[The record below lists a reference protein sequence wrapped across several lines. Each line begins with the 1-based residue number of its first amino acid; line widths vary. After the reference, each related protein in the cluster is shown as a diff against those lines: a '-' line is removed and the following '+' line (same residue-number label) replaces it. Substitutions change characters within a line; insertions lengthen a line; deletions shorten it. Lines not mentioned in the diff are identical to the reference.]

1 MLASSNSPGV
11 RRLLVLILL
20 AAAPFAL
27 GSSAIET
34 DTRSPPTPGNDI
46 DRVVFT
52 RLQELGIAPSP
63 VCSDASFVRRAYL
76 DVIGTLPT
84 AVETRRFL
92 QDTAADKRA
101 ALIEQLLA
109 REEFADYWA
118 TKWSDLLRIK
128 AEFPINLWPNAA
140 QAYHRWVRTAV
151 RDNLPYDQ
159 FARELLTASG
169 SNFRVGPAN
178 FFRAVQSREPA
189 ALARAV
195 ALTFMGTRA
204 EKWPEQQ
211 LDAMAMCFRTIGYK
225 TTGEWKEEIVFFD
238 PNKFPPGGRA
248 TATFPDGTV
257 AQLSVD
263 RDPRAVFADWL
274 IRPENPWF
282 TRAIANRVWYWLLGR
297 GVVHEPDDLR
307 PDNPPSNPALLDLLA
322 RELIAARYDLRQL
335 FRLILNSGVY
345 QLSSIPRSDAPD
357 ATANFACYP
366 LRRLDAEVLIDALN
380 QISGTTEKYSSAI
393 PEPFTFIPEN
403 SRAIAL
409 PDGSITSSFLETFGR
424 PARDTGLES
433 ERGTAVTANQRLLL
447 LNSSLVRRKLEQGPK
462 LQPILR
468 ARNRPQET
476 IDTLYLTF
484 LSRPATEDERRTIS
498 EHLKSRGTDSYA
510 AFLDVAWAL
519 VNSTE
524 FLHRN

>member
-1 MLASSNSPGV
+1 MIASSNSSRIRG
-11 RRLLVLILL
+11 LLVTILV
-20 AAAPFAL
+20 AAAPRAG
-27 GSSAIET
+27 GSCAIDP
-34 DTRSPPTPGNDI
+34 DTAPPSPPGTEI

-52 RLQELGIAPSP
+52 RLQELGIEPAPL
-63 VCSDASFVRRAYL
+63 CSDATFVRRAFL

-84 AVETRRFL
+84 AAETRRFL
-92 QDTAADKRA
+92 HDPAPDKRA
-101 ALIEQLLA
+101 ALIEQLLV

-140 QAYHRWVRTAV
+140 QAYHRWVRTAM

-189 ALARAV
+189 ALARAA

-225 TTGEWKEEIVFFD
+225 TTGEWKEEIVHFD
-238 PNKFPPGGRA
+238 PNKFPSGGRA
-248 TATFPDGTV
+248 AVTFPDGAV
-257 AQLSVD
+257 AHLTVD

-282 TRAIANRVWYWLLGR
+282 TRAIANRVWSWLLGR

-322 RELIAARYDLRQL
+322 RELIAARYDLKQL
-335 FRLILNSGVY
+335 FRLILNSRVY

-357 ATANFACYP
+357 AAANFACYP

-380 QISGTTEKYSSAI
+380 QITGTTEKYSSAI

-476 IDTLYLTF
+476 IDTLYLTV

-498 EHLKSRGTDSYA
+498 EHLKARGTDSYG

-519 VNSTE
+519 INSTE
-524 FLHRN
+524 FLHRH